1 MDGHRTVAAAASGA
15 RRVAC
20 VTGATGF
27 IGSWLIRSLLR
38 RGYHVNATIRDAGKA
53 SWLLSALRGG
63 SRLKIF
69 EADLNEEG
77 SYDEALKNC
86 QFVFHVAACME
97 FNTTAKENIGKLFP
111 SRRTNMN
118 SIVIVENHVRTK
130 ILEPAVRGVINVLQA
145 CAKSGSVRKVVFTS
159 SISTITA
166 KDDEGELRSMVDESS
181 IIPIN
186 QVWKTKPKGWVY
198 VLSKLLTEEKA
209 FQFAKEKGID
219 LVSIIPPTV
228 AGPFL
233 TPSVPASVQV
243 LLSPIT
249 GDPELYPI
257 LASVHSRLGSIPLA
271 HVEDICNAQIFLME
285 QPMTEGRYI
294 CSAGSCSLPE
304 LTDLLSKNYP
314 AFSSKRF
321 HENSCISIHPV
332 ISSKHL
338 TDLGFAFTYS
348 VRDIIQQSVTCCVE
362 GGFLRLHEN
371 EDDMVP

>member
-1 MDGHRTVAAAASGA
+1 MSSFSFKTCRRRKPEMDGHQTVAAAASGA

-27 IGSWLIRSLLR
+27 IGSWLVRSLLR
-38 RGYHVNATIRDAGKA
+38 RGYHVNATIRDA
-53 SWLLSALRGG
+53 
-63 SRLKIF
+63 
-69 EADLNEEG
+69 
-77 SYDEALKNC
+77 
-86 QFVFHVAACME
+86 
-97 FNTTAKENIGKLFP
+97 
-111 SRRTNMN
+111 
-118 SIVIVENHVRTK
+118 ENHVRTK

-181 IIPIN
+181 IVPIN

-233 TPSVPASVQV
+233 TPSVPASVRV

-271 HVEDICNAQIFLME
+271 HVEDICNAHIFLME

-304 LTDLLSKNYP
+304 LTNLLSKNYP
-314 AFSSKRF
+314 ALSSKRF

-371 EDDMVP
+371 EDGMVP

>member
-1 MDGHRTVAAAASGA
+1 MSSFSFKTCRRRKPEMDGHQTVAAAASGA

-27 IGSWLIRSLLR
+27 IGSWLVRSLLR

-53 SWLLSALRGG
+53 SWLLSTLRGE

-69 EADLNEEG
+69 EADLSDDG
-77 SYDEALKNC
+77 SYDEAVKNC

-97 FNTTAKENIGKLFP
+97 FNTTAKGNI
-111 SRRTNMN
+111 
-118 SIVIVENHVRTK
+118 ENHVRTK

-181 IIPIN
+181 IVPIN

-233 TPSVPASVQV
+233 TPSVPASVRV

-271 HVEDICNAQIFLME
+271 HVEDICNAHIFLME

-304 LTDLLSKNYP
+304 LTNLLSKNYP
-314 AFSSKRF
+314 ALSSKRF

-371 EDDMVP
+371 EDGMVP

>member
-1 MDGHRTVAAAASGA
+1 MDGHQTVAAAAASGA

-27 IGSWLIRSLLR
+27 IGSWLVRSLLR

-53 SWLLSALRGG
+53 SWLLSTLRGE

-69 EADLNEEG
+69 EADLSDDG
-77 SYDEALKNC
+77 SYDEAVKNC

-97 FNTTAKENIGKLFP
+97 FNTTAKENI
-111 SRRTNMN
+111 
-118 SIVIVENHVRTK
+118 ENHVRTK
-130 ILEPAVRGVINVLQA
+130 ILKPAVRGVINVLQA

-181 IIPIN
+181 IVPIN

-271 HVEDICNAQIFLME
+271 HIEDICNAHIFLME

-304 LTDLLSKNYP
+304 LTNLLSKNYP
-314 AFSSKRF
+314 ALSSKRF
-321 HENSCISIHPV
+321 HENSFISIHPV

-348 VRDIIQQSVTCCVE
+348 IRDIIQQSVTCCVE